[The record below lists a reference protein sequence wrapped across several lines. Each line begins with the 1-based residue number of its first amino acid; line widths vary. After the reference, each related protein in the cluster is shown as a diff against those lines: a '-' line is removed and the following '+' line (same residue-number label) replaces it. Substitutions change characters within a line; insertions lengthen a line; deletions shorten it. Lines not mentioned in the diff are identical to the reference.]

1 MKEEAF
7 RREMGAVRRPLR
19 PICPLEVFSVPTR
32 APSVERRGIHGI
44 VGERASAF
52 RRAPATD
59 VIGFGVV
66 VPRGE
71 SVRVSSPVTE
81 GSIQARRFGKSRRGK
96 RMDVITM
103 IAFHLAR
110 AASRLLVLCT
120 TGCAHLYFG
129 SKTQAD
135 KKESIVRSL
144 ACSDQQPRR
153 IRCGQ

>member
-1 MKEEAF
+1 M
-7 RREMGAVRRPLR
+7 
-19 PICPLEVFSVPTR
+19 
-32 APSVERRGIHGI
+32 
-44 VGERASAF
+44 
-52 RRAPATD
+52 
-59 VIGFGVV
+59 IGFGVV

-81 GSIQARRFGKSRRGK
+81 ASIQARRFGKSRRGK

-110 AASRLLVLCT
+110 AASQIAGIVHDRMRSLVLWLKD
-120 TGCAHLYFG
+120 TG
-129 SKTQAD
+129 AD
-135 KKESIVRSL
+135 KKESIVRLL